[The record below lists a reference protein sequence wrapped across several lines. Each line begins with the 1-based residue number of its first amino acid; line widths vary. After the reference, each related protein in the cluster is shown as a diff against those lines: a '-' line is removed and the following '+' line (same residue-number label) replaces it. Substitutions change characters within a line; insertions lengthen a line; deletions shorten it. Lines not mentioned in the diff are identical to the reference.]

1 MLHSAGLNSP
11 RKGSSAR
18 CIVLTLALA
27 GWSAAGGA
35 AVYAQ
40 TSGGPRPEGLV
51 PRSVGFLSAYRLHLN
66 AIRTLGNGDRSFAW
80 DSDIGADLDLF
91 DLGFVRGN
99 LFVNIE
105 SILGDERRA
114 IDPNQN
120 NYTIDTTIF
129 VRLPRGTLGATF
141 HHISR
146 HLADR
151 ENKGAVAWNMA
162 GLNYA
167 DRFRFGP
174 VDLYYSGAAYARVLR
189 AGVDY
194 ESEFNARVRLAY
206 PADGRVALILDLD
219 GTAVGVTRR
228 IYNRPL
234 QHGHRFESGL
244 RIRGRAGTAELVFG
258 RERRID
264 ADPFERRPIEWSRF
278 GFRFVVG

>member
-1 MLHSAGLNSP
+1 MSRPGIAPHVP
-11 RKGSSAR
+11 RVLL
-18 CIVLTLALA
+18 VLTLAV
-27 GWSAAGGA
+27 WSAAGA
-35 AVYAQ
+35 APAHAQ
-40 TSGGPRPEGLV
+40 TSGGPRPAGLV
-51 PRSVGFLSAYRLHLN
+51 PRSMGFLTAYRLHLN
-66 AIRTLGNGDRSFAW
+66 GIRTTGNGDRSFAW

-91 DLGFVRGN
+91 DFGFVRGN

-129 VRLPRGTLGATF
+129 VRLPRGALGVTF

-162 GLNYA
+162 GLTYA

-174 VDLYYSGAAYARVLR
+174 LQLDASSAAYARVLR

-194 ESEFNARVRLAY
+194 ESEFNVRVRLMY
-206 PADGRVALILDLD
+206 PADSRVALILDLD
-219 GTAVGVTRR
+219 GTAVGVRR
-228 IYNRPL
+228 HIYNRPL

-244 RIRGRAGTAELVFG
+244 RIRGRAGTAELVVG

-264 ADPFERRPIEWSRF
+264 ADPFERRPVEWNQF
-278 GFRFVVG
+278 GFRFIVG

>member
-1 MLHSAGLNSP
+1 M
-11 RKGSSAR
+11 GSSAR
-18 CIVLTLALA
+18 RLVLALALA
-27 GWSAAGGA
+27 GWSTAGA
-35 AVYAQ
+35 HAVYAQ
-40 TSGGPRPEGLV
+40 TSGGVRPAGLA
-51 PRSVGFLSAYRLHLN
+51 PRSYGFLTAYRLHLN
-66 AIRTLGNGDRSFAW
+66 GIRTTGNGDRSFAW
-80 DSDIGADLDLF
+80 DTDIGVGLDLF
-91 DLGFVRGN
+91 DFGFVRGN

-120 NYTIDTTIF
+120 NYTIDTTVF
-129 VRLPRGTLGATF
+129 VRLPRGALGVTF

-162 GLNYA
+162 GLSYA

-174 VDLYYSGAAYARVLR
+174 VQLDTSGAAYARVLR

-194 ESEFNARVRLAY
+194 ESEFNARVRLAF
-206 PADGRVALILDLD
+206 PADSRVALILDLD

-228 IYNRPL
+228 IYGRPL

-244 RIRGRAGTAELVFG
+244 RIRGRAGTAEIVFG

-264 ADPFERRPIEWSRF
+264 ADPFERRPVEWNRY

>member
-1 MLHSAGLNSP
+1 M
-11 RKGSSAR
+11 GSLAR
-18 CIVLTLALA
+18 PLALSVALALA
-27 GWSAAGGA
+27 GWSLAGGA
-35 AVYAQ
+35 VAHAQ
-40 TSGGPRPEGLV
+40 TSGGPRPAGIV
-51 PRSVGFLSAYRLHLN
+51 PRSVGFLTAYRLHLSG
-66 AIRTLGNGDRSFAW
+66 IRTTGNGDRSFAW
-80 DSDIGADLDLF
+80 DSDIGVDLDLF
-91 DLGFVRGN
+91 DIGFVRGN

-129 VRLPRGTLGATF
+129 VRLPRGVLGATF

-151 ENKGAVAWNMA
+151 EHRGAVAWNMA
-162 GLNYA
+162 GLSYA

-174 VDLYYSGAAYARVLR
+174 LQLDASGAAYARVLR

-194 ESEFNARVRLAY
+194 ESEFNARVRLAF
-206 PADGRVALILDLD
+206 PADSRVALILDLD
-219 GTAVGVTRR
+219 GTAVGVKRN
-228 IYNRPL
+228 IYNRPM

-264 ADPFERRPIEWSRF
+264 ADPIEHRPVKWNRF

>member
-1 MLHSAGLNSP
+1 M
-11 RKGSSAR
+11 GSSAR
-18 CIVLTLALA
+18 RLALSLA
-27 GWSAAGGA
+27 LGLAVWSSAGGA
-35 AVYAQ
+35 VVYAQ
-40 TSGGPRPEGLV
+40 TSGGPRPAGLV
-51 PRSVGFLSAYRLHLN
+51 PRSVGFLTAYRLHLN
-66 AIRTLGNGDRSFAW
+66 AIRTTGNGDRSFAW

-120 NYTIDTTIF
+120 NYTIDTTVF
-129 VRLPRGTLGATF
+129 VRLPRGALGVTF

-162 GLNYA
+162 GLTYA

-174 VDLYYSGAAYARVLR
+174 VQLDASGAAYARVLR

-194 ESEFNARVRLAY
+194 ESEFNARVRLAF
-206 PADGRVALILDLD
+206 PADSRVSLILDLD
-219 GTAVGVTRR
+219 GTAVGV
-228 IYNRPL
+228 RPDVERNL
-234 QHGHRFESGL
+234 HPRPMQHGHRFESGL

-264 ADPFERRPIEWSRF
+264 AHPFERRPIKWNRF

>member
-1 MLHSAGLNSP
+1 MGLST
-11 RKGSSAR
+11 RRLALS
-18 CIVLTLALA
+18 LALA
-27 GWSAAGGA
+27 GWSLAGGA
-35 AVYAQ
+35 VAHAQ

-51 PRSVGFLSAYRLHLN
+51 PRSLGFLTAYRLHLSG
-66 AIRTLGNGDRSFAW
+66 IRTTGNGDRSFAW
-80 DSDIGADLDLF
+80 DTDIGVGLDLF
-91 DLGFVRGN
+91 DIGFVRGN

-120 NYTIDTTIF
+120 NYTIDTTVF

-151 ENKGAVAWNMA
+151 ENTGAVAWNMA
-162 GLNYA
+162 GLTYA
-167 DRFRFGP
+167 DRFRLGP
-174 VDLYYSGAAYARVLR
+174 VDLKYSGAAYARVLR

-194 ESEFNARVRLAY
+194 ESEFNVRVRLAF
-206 PADGRVALILDLD
+206 PADARVSLILDLD

-228 IYNRPL
+228 VYGRPL

-244 RIRGRAGTAELVFG
+244 RIRGQAGTAELVFG

-264 ADPFERRPIEWSRF
+264 ADPFERRPVEWNRY

>member
-1 MLHSAGLNSP
+1 MLHSARL
-11 RKGSSAR
+11 SALR
-18 CIVLTLALA
+18 TCLSGRRLALA
-27 GWSAAGGA
+27 LVRAGCCSAGTEPL
-35 AVYAQ
+35 YAQ
-40 TSGGPRPEGLV
+40 TSGGLRPEGLV
-51 PRSVGFLSAYRLHLN
+51 PSSFGFLTAYRLHLN
-66 AIRTLGNGDRSFAW
+66 AIRTTGNGDRSFAW

>member
-1 MLHSAGLNSP
+1 MLAL
-11 RKGSSAR
+11 
-18 CIVLTLALA
+18 VLA
-27 GWSAAGGA
+27 GWGTAGVGTLH
-35 AVYAQ
+35 AQ
-40 TSGGPRPEGLV
+40 TSGGPRPAGLV
-51 PRSVGFLSAYRLHLN
+51 PRSYGFLTAYRLHLN
-66 AIRTLGNGDRSFAW
+66 GLRTTGNGDRSFAW

-120 NYTIDTTIF
+120 NYTIDTTVF
-129 VRLPRGTLGATF
+129 VRLPRGAFGVTF

-151 ENKGAVAWNMA
+151 QNAEAVAWNMA

-174 VDLYYSGAAYARVLR
+174 AELSYSVAAYARVLR

-194 ESEFNARVRLAY
+194 EREVNTRVRLAV
-206 PADGRVALILDLD
+206 PADSRIALILDID
-219 GTAVGVTRR
+219 GTAVGVERD
-228 IYNRPL
+228 IYGRSL

-244 RIRGRAGTAELVFG
+244 RIRGGAGTAELVIG

-264 ADPFERRPIEWSRF
+264 ADPFERRPVKWNRF